1 MSFKKW
7 LPLKSIYVSSKMAG
21 NEERERVSSHKP
33 HNPQDPRDVKKAQPA
48 GPTNNEY
55 RMNNTEPQN
64 KLHPTSINLR
74 DREGGRLP
82 ARDPDNA

>member
-1 MSFKKW
+1 
-7 LPLKSIYVSSKMAG
+7 
-21 NEERERVSSHKP
+21 
-33 HNPQDPRDVKKAQPA
+33 
-48 GPTNNEY
+48 
-55 RMNNTEPQN
+55 MNNTEPQN

>member
-33 HNPQDPRDVKKAQPA
+33 HNHKTQETSKKRSRPA
-48 GPTNNEY
+48 RRTNTEY

-74 DREGGRLP
+74 DREGGP
-82 ARDPDNA
+82 AVASS